1 MDDLVSSVA
10 GIAAAFG
17 GVFILLLLFMRRQG
31 LTFTK
36 EEKKSFF
43 FIILIFFGGVGYF
56 FFFED
61 ADFIFRCGK
70 DTQRCDYHHS
80 THYNKNIRLARS
92 FDLSGIKEAGIVPR
106 KRSCGRHCSKTVYRI
121 VFNGENNSFEMPKDF
136 DFKEDAERQ
145 AARAAAFLQTD
156 KPYYAYKEITPNNTK
171 NYSIILLPLFLS
183 VILSMFGLLTAL
195 TKIFQRKKKEKYL
208 EYRKKEKIPDE

>member
-1 MDDLVSSVA
+1 MDYFMSSIA
-10 GIAAAFG
+10 GIVAAFG

-43 FIILIFFGGVGYF
+43 FIILIFFGTVGYF

-92 FDLSGIKEAGIVPR
+92 FDLSGIKEAGIVR
-106 KRSCGRHCSKTVYRI
+106 HKRSCGRRCSKTVYRI

-136 DFKEDAERQ
+136 DLKEDAERQ

-156 KPYYAYKEITPNNTK
+156 KPYYAYQEITSNDTK
-171 NYSIILLPLFLS
+171 HYLIMILPLFLS
-183 VILSMFGLLTAL
+183 FILIMYGSLTIL
-195 TKIFQRKKKEKYL
+195 VKIIGNRKRQQFKKFRKKKG
-208 EYRKKEKIPDE
+208 I

>member
-1 MDDLVSSVA
+1 MDDFVLSVA

-17 GVFILLLLFMRRQG
+17 GVFILLLLFMRRKG

-36 EEKKSFF
+36 AEKKSFF
-43 FIILIFFGGVGYF
+43 FVILIFFVGTGYF

-70 DTQRCDYHHS
+70 DTQRCDYYHS

-92 FDLSGIKEAGIVPR
+92 FDLSGIKEAGIVPH

-171 NYSIILLPLFLS
+171 NDSIILLPLFLS
-183 VILSMFGLLTAL
+183 VILSMFGSLTIL
-195 TKIFQRKKKEKYL
+195 VKIIENRKLQQFKTFRKKKG
-208 EYRKKEKIPDE
+208 I